1 MSQQLQQTMQ
11 ATQHLS
17 PAEQLELI
25 KFMLAEL
32 AKQSKQWLDPIFQ
45 FLRELLW
52 VYPQV
57 DSSERILG
65 LNAGTVWTS
74 PDFDAPLP
82 DEFWLGSEVGL

>member
-32 AKQSKQWLDPIFQ
+32 AKQSKQRLDPIFQ
-45 FLRELLW
+45 FLRDLL
-52 VYPQV
+52 YPPSLATSQNNLEALLAQV
-57 DSSERILG
+57 TQDNLHHEIETG
-65 LNAGTVWTS
+65 LAIGNEAW
-74 PDFDAPLP
+74 
-82 DEFWLGSEVGL
+82 

>member
-11 ATQHLS
+11 AAQHLS

-45 FLRELLW
+45 FLRDLL
-52 VYPQV
+52 YPQNLATPS
-57 DSSERILG
+57 DSPQLLKIIERDGVELCPIH
-65 LNAGTVWTS
+65 
-74 PDFDAPLP
+74 
-82 DEFWLGSEVGL
+82 